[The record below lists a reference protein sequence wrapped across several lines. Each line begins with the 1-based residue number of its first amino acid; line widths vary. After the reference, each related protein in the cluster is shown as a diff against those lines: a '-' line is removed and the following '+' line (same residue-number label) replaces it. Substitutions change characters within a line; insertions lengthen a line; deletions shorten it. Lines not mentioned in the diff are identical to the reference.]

1 MVCYLESDEDDAIY
15 WVKHLC
21 GCGTVGKEI
30 AIASDARVPIFESSH
45 WRNLLTVNCIK
56 IANTK
61 RMGMDQCKYWYD
73 LISFYLKSVFTFKMA
88 DN

>member
-56 IANTK
+56 N
-61 RMGMDQCKYWYD
+61 RNYEEDGNGPM
-73 LISFYLKSVFTFKMA
+73 
-88 DN
+88 